1 MSQDAPAPPRT
12 PGPDDEG
19 SLELMI
25 LSQARL
31 GITKRLVYQWQHKM
45 TPAGR
50 VALAM
55 VVFGGSVAGNLG
67 PQYPM
72 FVFGLLCLAALLV
85 QAGASILW
93 RPRVRVTRT
102 LPTRCAA
109 GATVRVRSQVTNQGR
124 LPVWDLAVRETA
136 EPPLLRLARPDA
148 FHPRLSPGEQV
159 ELDYPVTPIRRGAYD
174 LPGPDLVSA
183 FPFGLYLTT
192 RRTPDPARMLV
203 YPRFVPL
210 TRLELPAGRRHQPG
224 GLELVS
230 RVGDSEEF
238 VGLREYR
245 VGDRLRDLHHA
256 AWARTGMPV
265 VREYNQE
272 YLTRIAL
279 IVDTWLP
286 RQGRGPRRAFEAAIS
301 LGAAVADAL
310 SRQEYVVDLFAVGPD
325 VYHFQAGRSLGY
337 LDDIL
342 DVLACIEPCPQN
354 PFTRLGPALGEAVR
368 QISTAVVVFLDWD
381 EERRRFARFLEEHG
395 AETRLFLVRDGQP
408 TLDPTGFTSAGG
420 PLLRLTPAQ
429 VEAGAGAL

>member
-1 MSQDAPAPPRT
+1 VSAGALPPAP
-12 PGPDDEG
+12 EAE
-19 SLELMI
+19 SLELR
-25 LSQARL
+25 LLTQARL
-31 GITKRLVYQWQHKM
+31 PVTKRLVYQWQHKL

-50 VALAM
+50 VALGM
-55 VVFGGSVAGNLG
+55 VVLGGSVAGNLG

-72 FVFGLLCLAALLV
+72 FVFGLMCLAGLLV
-85 QAGASILW
+85 HAAVSLLW
-93 RPRVRVTRT
+93 RPRLRVRRT

-109 GATVRVRSQVTNQGR
+109 GATVRVRGEVENAGR
-124 LPVWDLAVRETA
+124 LAAWDVALREVA
-136 EPPLLRLARPDA
+136 EPPLLRLERPAA
-148 FHPRLSPGEQV
+148 FLDRLGPGERA

-174 LPGPDLVSA
+174 FPGADVVSP
-183 FPFGLYLTT
+183 FPFGLFLHT

-210 TRLELPAGRRHQPG
+210 ARLDLPAGRRHQPG

-245 VGDRLRDLHHA
+245 PGDRLRDLHHA
-256 AWARTGMPV
+256 AWARLGAPV

-279 IVDTWLP
+279 VVDTWLP
-286 RQGRGPRRAFEAAIS
+286 RETAATRRAFEAAVS
-301 LGAAVADAL
+301 LGAAVADSL

-342 DVLACIEPCPQN
+342 DVLACIEPCRES
-354 PFTRLGPALGEAVR
+354 PFARLGPALGEAVR
-368 QISTAVVVFLDWD
+368 QISTAVVVLLDWD
-381 EERRRFARFLEEHG
+381 EERRAFARFLEEHG
-395 AETRLFLVRDGQP
+395 AETRLFLVRDRPP

-420 PLLRLTPAQ
+420 PLLRLGSAQ